1 METRI
6 KDREYLKQ
14 YDLDMDVFKEFNL
27 EIVDVIPTRKVYI
40 AIGENKEY
48 VLKRVDYKKEDI
60 YFIKYLIDSFKNNG
74 FNRLFDYVKTR
85 EGSLYLTYEGST
97 YCMMEYVQGR
107 ECQCSNPI
115 DIAIATRGI
124 GELHIAG
131 RNIQVSMPEKNRLG
145 KMEEILSNKM
155 QVTKEIQKQVC
166 KFPHFREFDEMF
178 MENVQYYIEQM
189 KNSVKG
195 IKKSSYKELCEDS
208 RYHTIC
214 HHDLAYH
221 NILINEEEAFFVD
234 FDYAIRDIKVHDLR
248 NFINKVMKEYFYDIE
263 VAEKILQEYRKIN
276 SLDKKEIEVLYY
288 LLMFPEDFYSISAA
302 YYKRLKKW
310 EEGTFIKRFEKKA
323 AFREDREKF
332 LIEFKDRF
340 L

>member
-14 YDLDMDVFKEFNL
+14 YDLDMEIFKEFNL
-27 EIVDVIPTRKVYI
+27 DIVDVIPTRKVYM
-40 AIGENKEY
+40 AIGEDKEY

-60 YFIKYLIDSFKNNG
+60 YFIKYILDSFKNNG
-74 FNRLFDYVKTR
+74 FKRVFDYVKTR
-85 EGSLYLTYEGST
+85 DGSLYLTYEGST

-124 GELHIAG
+124 AELHIAG
-131 RNIQVSMPEKNRLG
+131 KNIEVNIPEKNLLG
-145 KMEEILSNKM
+145 KMEQILSNKM
-155 QVTKEIQKQVC
+155 QIIKEIQKEVS

-178 MENVQYYIEQM
+178 MENVQYYVDQM
-189 KNSVKG
+189 KNSIKG
-195 IKKSSYKELCEDS
+195 IKKSSYKELCENNM
-208 RYHTIC
+208 YHTIC

-221 NILINEEEAFFVD
+221 NILINDEKAFFVD
-234 FDYAIRDIKVHDLR
+234 FDYAIRDLKVHDLR
-248 NFINKVMKEYFYDIE
+248 NFINKVMKEYFYDID
-263 VAEKILQEYRKIN
+263 VAEKIILEYRKAN
-276 SLDKKEIEVLYY
+276 TLDKKEIEVLYY

-302 YYKRLKKW
+302 YYKRLKNW

-323 AFREDREKF
+323 AFREDRERF
-332 LIEFKDRF
+332 LIEFKNRF